1 MAEDTNMEG
10 FTSEGQIENSVA
22 TFSPLD
28 GQDLLISTENVTST
42 VWENY
47 QPTLTTYFTSSTQAA
62 SSTGQFYYNVYGSEE
77 ATGSVQ
83 FAMAYCDADGSGS
96 LLYNPNVP
104 ILSPTRTNYGQYR
117 NLILGD
123 EEASFIFGNQS
134 SSYFYAL
141 PIERSGYKEE
151 LLPGAWT
158 LAISQS
164 SGASVPL
171 YLTDDSKA
179 GGSAVFSDAGRV
191 YNIVSG
197 SAGAV
202 STTVNANGWSKNS
215 GSYGWFLPD
224 IATLILSGE
233 ALGGIVADGGVGLAT
248 NRATNT
254 EGNNPAILFNA
265 IKQGSGIATNPGFTL
280 NSSEQLSSDFIFCR
294 ARSQNFNYSTN
305 PSFISGSTGA
315 VLYNS
320 FINDPQVYITTVGLY
335 NNSQELVAVAK
346 LSRPLLKDFTKELLV
361 RIKLDF

>member
-1 MAEDTNMEG
+1 MPV
-10 FTSEGQIENSVA
+10 ENQNNIA
-22 TFSPLD
+22 TFSPISSE
-28 GQDLLISTENVTST
+28 DLIISNENVTST
-42 VWENY
+42 VWENN
-47 QPTLTTYFTSSTQAA
+47 QPTLTTFFTSSVQVA
-62 SSTGQFYYNVYGSEE
+62 SSTGQFYYNLYGTAA

-83 FAMAYCDADGSGS
+83 TALAYCDADGSGS

-123 EEASFIFGNQS
+123 EESSFVFGNQS
-134 SSYFYAL
+134 SSYFYAF

-151 LLPGAWT
+151 LLPGVMT
-158 LAISQS
+158 FAISGSTQT
-164 SGASVPL
+164 L
-171 YLTDDSKA
+171 YLTDDSKQ
-179 GGSAVFSDAGRV
+179 GGAAVFSEAGRV
-191 YNIVSG
+191 YNLVSG

-202 STTVNANGWSKNS
+202 NTTVNTNGWSLSS

-233 ALGGIVADGGVGLAT
+233 ALDGRFVDGGINLGTDRT
-248 NRATNT
+248 INNQS
-254 EGNNPAILFNA
+254 NNPNLLFAAINMA
-265 IKQGSGIATNPGFTL
+265 SAASIPGWTL
-280 NSSEQLSSDFIFCR
+280 NSNEQLSSDFIFCR

-305 PSFISGSTGA
+305 PSFISGSDGA

-335 NNSQELVAVAK
+335 NNDQELVAVAK